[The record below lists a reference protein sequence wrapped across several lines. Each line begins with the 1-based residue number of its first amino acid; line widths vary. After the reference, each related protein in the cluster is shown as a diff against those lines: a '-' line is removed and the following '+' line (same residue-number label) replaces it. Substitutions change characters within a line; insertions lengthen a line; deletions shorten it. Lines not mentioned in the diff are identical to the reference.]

1 MTNTHPQK
9 GKPNI
14 AIFGVKYFPSKG
26 GTSRVVEAILG
37 ELKNSFNFTIY
48 CYAHPEAETHL
59 ENVKVVQIPET
70 PIKGIGVFWFYL
82 KCYLHLRKQKHF
94 DLIHIHK
101 IDAAIFAPLLSRK
114 FPTIIT
120 AHALPYLNDKWSRLG
135 KLYFR
140 IAEKMY
146 MHKRGIPTVI
156 SKAHKAHFESSYQQA
171 VEFIPNGID
180 LSTPIDLEAS
190 RSILAQ
196 NGVNGNYL
204 FFAARRIIPLK
215 GLHTLLG
222 ALRAINYSLPIVI
235 AGDMDQMKDYS
246 QQIIKLSQGL
256 NVHFIGFVGEKP
268 TLLGLVQEADLFV
281 FPSEL
286 EGMSIMLL
294 EAANTGCPIICSD
307 IPANTNM
314 FDEEEV
320 NFFQSKSIDKLALKL
335 RNSIAN
341 PKLLQSKAQKA
352 KHKVETAYSREA
364 MSREYAALYQKT
376 LKQDLLAAE
385 RL

>member
-1 MTNTHPQK
+1 MTHAYPEK
-9 GKPNI
+9 DKPNI

-37 ELKNSFNFTIY
+37 ELQHSFNFTIY
-48 CYAHPEAETHL
+48 CYAQAEAESHL

-82 KCYLHLRKQKHF
+82 KCYLHLRKQTDF
-94 DLIHIHK
+94 DLVHIHK

-114 FPTIIT
+114 FPTITT

-135 KLYFR
+135 KRYFR

-156 SKAHKAHFESSYQQA
+156 SKAHQEHFESTYKRE
-171 VEFIPNGID
+171 VKFIPNGID
-180 LSTPIDLEAS
+180 LDTPIDLVS
-190 RSILAQ
+190 TRTILAKH
-196 NGVNGNYL
+196 GVNGNYL

-222 ALRAINYSLPIVI
+222 ALKAINYSQPIVI

-246 QQIIKLSQGL
+246 QQIMKLAEGL
-256 NVHFIGFVGEKP
+256 DVKFIGYIGDKP
-268 TLLGLVQEADLFV
+268 TLLGLVQEADFFV

-314 FDEEEV
+314 FEEEEV
-320 NFFQSKSIDKLALKL
+320 SFFQSKSIDDLAVKL
-335 RNSIAN
+335 RTAIAN
-341 PKLLQSKAQKA
+341 PKLLAAQAHKA
-352 KHKVETAYSREA
+352 KTKVENAYSREA
-364 MSREYAALYQKT
+364 MSREYAALYQKV
-376 LKQDLLAAE
+376 LKQYLQPV
-385 RL
+385 

>member
-1 MTNTHPQK
+1 MTNEFPRK
-9 GKPNI
+9 DKPNI

-37 ELKNSFNFTIY
+37 ELQHSFNFTIY
-48 CYAHPEAETHL
+48 CYAHPDAETHL
-59 ENVKVVQIPET
+59 ENVEVVQIPET

-82 KCYLHLRKQKHF
+82 KCYLHLRKQTKF
-94 DLIHIHK
+94 DLVHIHK
-101 IDAAIFAPLLSRK
+101 IDAAIFAPLLCRK

-140 IAEKMY
+140 IAERMY

-156 SKAHKAHFESSYQQA
+156 SKAHRQHFESTYNQE
-171 VEFIPNGID
+171 VKFIPNGID
-180 LSTPIDLEAS
+180 LHTPVDLEAT
-190 RSILAQ
+190 RNILAKHA
-196 NGVNGNYL
+196 VNGNYL

-215 GLHTLLG
+215 GLHTLLA
-222 ALRAINYSLPIVI
+222 ALKKINYQHPIVI

-246 QQIIKLSQGL
+246 QQITKLAEGL
-256 NVHFIGFVGEKP
+256 KVHFIGYVGEKP
-268 TLLGLVQEADLFV
+268 TLLGLVQEADFFV

-314 FDEEEV
+314 FEEEEV
-320 NFFQSKSIDKLALKL
+320 FFFQSKSVDDLASKLQKAIDQP
-335 RNSIAN
+335 N
-341 PKLLQSKAQKA
+341 LLEAKAQKA
-352 KHKVETAYSREA
+352 KTKVETAYSREA
-364 MSREYAALYQKT
+364 MSREYAALYQKV
-376 LKQDLLAAE
+376 LNQDLQPV
-385 RL
+385 